1 MCFSKWRKQRCHS
14 TALNSPFPQL
24 STTHQF
30 KMVPVNYP
38 IGTIRR
44 ALEDDLAASM
54 KEFHIANHLEETC
67 HCPGEQEHQICDS
80 LEDFPQLHSAESFH
94 RGKFWLAI
102 DSADNIVGCI
112 GLLPDENKP
121 NEITWLNT
129 FSVAKDKRGKKIGSR
144 LLAEAL
150 GAVETEFVRL
160 VTLSNH
166 SQGIDVMG
174 LARKMYEK
182 NGFEIYESK
191 TVDYGTATTID
202 VVDYEKTMNLHK

>member
-14 TALNSPFPQL
+14 TTLSSPFPQL

-44 ALEDDLAASM
+44 ALEDDLAAM

-67 HCPGEQEHQICDS
+67 HCPSEREHQICDS

-94 RGKFWLAI
+94 HVKFWLAI

-121 NEITWLNT
+121 NGITWLNT

-166 SQGIDVMG
+166 RSIDVIG

-182 NGFEIYESK
+182 NKFEIHESK
-191 TVDYGTATTID
+191 TVDYSTATTID
-202 VVDYEKTMNLHK
+202 VVYYEKTMNLHK